1 VNGQSG
7 NGQAPG
13 RPSASASAAPRR
25 TPDEL
30 QAEVVAAREALL
42 ASVAELRKQFV
53 PGALAARGGRAV
65 AGWFTRPEGGIR
77 PERVAI
83 AGAVV
88 VGLVVLT
95 AIGRRRRS

>member
-1 VNGQSG
+1 M
-7 NGQAPG
+7 NGQAHGKP
-13 RPSASASAAPRR
+13 PSPAPAAARR
-25 TPDEL
+25 TPEEL

-42 ASVAELRKQFV
+42 ASVAELRDQFV
-53 PGALAARGGRAV
+53 PGALVARSGRAV